1 MADLRETEENWR
13 RDGRTGTVAGSIN
26 GDLFKEQEV
35 FMEQNKV
42 QLFEDQP
49 IRTAW
54 DEEGEE

>member
-1 MADLRETEENWR
+1 MDDEETLRKKKPY
-13 RDGRTGTVAGSIN
+13 S
-26 GDLFKEQEV
+26 DLFKEQEV